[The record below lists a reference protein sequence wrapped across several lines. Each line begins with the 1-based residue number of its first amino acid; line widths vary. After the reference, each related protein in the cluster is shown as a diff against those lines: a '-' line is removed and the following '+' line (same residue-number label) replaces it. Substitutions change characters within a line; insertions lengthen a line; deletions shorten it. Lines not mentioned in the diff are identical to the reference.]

1 MNQETNLKRA
11 GDTRWGSHYG
21 TIINLVLIFS
31 TSVQVLEIILEDGT
45 SYEQKGDARSSLK
58 LIISFEFAFAL
69 HLMKNIL
76 GVTNELSIVLQ
87 KKNQN
92 ILDAITL
99 VNMSKKR
106 LQMMR
111 DNEWESLLVEVL
123 LFCDKHDIP
132 ILNMDEIFVVGGR
145 P

>member
-1 MNQETNLKRA
+1 M
-11 GDTRWGSHYG
+11 
-21 TIINLVLIFS
+21 
-31 TSVQVLEIILEDGT
+31 
-45 SYEQKGDARSSLK
+45 
-58 LIISFEFAFAL
+58 
-69 HLMKNIL
+69 